1 MKKIMTFAVCAMLAM
16 TASAQKFG
24 NINMG
29 EVFETMPERA
39 VVQKEMEEL
48 QAKYETEL
56 SKMGDEYQKKV
67 NDYLAEQEKL
77 EKNLGGIKEMKRL
90 PDAIFVVDPKK
101 EQICIR
107 EAEALGLTIIGIADT
122 NCDPD
127 ELDFVIPGNDDAI
140 RAVKLIVSKMAD
152 AVVEANQGEEA
163 GAAAE
168 ESAEADAE

>member
-29 EVFETMPERA
+29 EVFESMPERA

-77 EKNLGGIKEMKRL
+77 EKSIADARAQEIEQLQQRIQNFREMAAKDLQTQQQNKVQPIIEKINKAIQTVGEKEGFTYIFDLSQGNILYASPSQCVDVL
-90 PDAIFVVDPKK
+90 PLVKK
-101 EQICIR
+101 E
-107 EAEALGLTIIGIADT
+107 LGL
-122 NCDPD
+122 
-127 ELDFVIPGNDDAI
+127 
-140 RAVKLIVSKMAD
+140 
-152 AVVEANQGEEA
+152 
-163 GAAAE
+163 
-168 ESAEADAE
+168 

>member
-1 MKKIMTFAVCAMLAM
+1 MTFAVCAMLAM

-77 EKNLGGIKEMKRL
+77 EKSIADARAQEIEQLQQRIQNFREMAAKDLQTQQQNKVQPIIEKINKAIQTVGEKEGFTYIFDLSQGNILYASPSQCIDVL
-90 PDAIFVVDPKK
+90 PLVKK
-101 EQICIR
+101 E
-107 EAEALGLTIIGIADT
+107 LGL
-122 NCDPD
+122 
-127 ELDFVIPGNDDAI
+127 
-140 RAVKLIVSKMAD
+140 
-152 AVVEANQGEEA
+152 Q
-163 GAAAE
+163 
-168 ESAEADAE
+168 

>member
-77 EKNLGGIKEMKRL
+77 EKSIADARAQEIEQLQQRIQNFREMAAKDLQTQQQNKVQPIIEKINKAIQAVGEKEGFTYIFDLSQGNILYASPSQCIDVL
-90 PDAIFVVDPKK
+90 PLVKK
-101 EQICIR
+101 E
-107 EAEALGLTIIGIADT
+107 LGL
-122 NCDPD
+122 
-127 ELDFVIPGNDDAI
+127 
-140 RAVKLIVSKMAD
+140 
-152 AVVEANQGEEA
+152 Q
-163 GAAAE
+163 
-168 ESAEADAE
+168 

>member
-1 MKKIMTFAVCAMLAM
+1 MKKIMTFAVCAVLAM

-29 EVFETMPERA
+29 EVFESMPERA

-77 EKNLGGIKEMKRL
+77 EKSIADARAQEIEQLQQRIQNFREMAAKDLQTQQQNKVQPIIEKINKAIQTVGEKEGFTYIFDLSQGNILYASPSQCIDVL
-90 PDAIFVVDPKK
+90 PLVKK
-101 EQICIR
+101 E
-107 EAEALGLTIIGIADT
+107 LGL
-122 NCDPD
+122 
-127 ELDFVIPGNDDAI
+127 
-140 RAVKLIVSKMAD
+140 
-152 AVVEANQGEEA
+152 Q
-163 GAAAE
+163 
-168 ESAEADAE
+168 

>member
-29 EVFETMPERA
+29 DVFESMPERA

-77 EKNLGGIKEMKRL
+77 EKSIADARAQEIEQLQQRIQNFREMAAKDLQTQQQNKVQPIIEKINKAIQTVGEKEGFTYIFDLSQGNILYASPSQCIDVL
-90 PDAIFVVDPKK
+90 PLVKK
-101 EQICIR
+101 E
-107 EAEALGLTIIGIADT
+107 LGL
-122 NCDPD
+122 
-127 ELDFVIPGNDDAI
+127 
-140 RAVKLIVSKMAD
+140 
-152 AVVEANQGEEA
+152 Q
-163 GAAAE
+163 
-168 ESAEADAE
+168 